1 MNKKVIILAL
11 DNLDLNSAIKI
22 TNQIKDKLLAVKIG
36 LELYNL
42 LSKKEIAQISNLG
55 VEIFLDLKLQDV
67 PRQVYRSILALK
79 GISFRYLTVM
89 SLGGSEMV
97 KQAKKA
103 LNELDPNIKLLCVT
117 LLTSLGTS
125 ELSKMGFSSSVE
137 ETVIALAKN
146 SNDADG
152 YVCSA
157 LECKLLREK
166 FPSKLLFVPGLRME
180 DDSKDDQIRTATPAL
195 ALQNGADACILGRS
209 LLKEDNIKNNLEKV
223 LQSIK

>member
-22 TNQIKDKLLAVKIG
+22 TNQVKDKLLAVKIG

>member
-11 DNLDLNSAIKI
+11 DNLDLDSAIKI
-22 TNQIKDKLLAVKIG
+22 TNQVKDKLLAVKIG

-42 LSKKEIAQISNLG
+42 LSKKEIAQISKLG
-55 VEIFLDLKLQDV
+55 VEIFLDLKFQDV
-67 PRQVYRSILALK
+67 PHTVYRSILALK

-89 SLGGSEMV
+89 SLGGAEMV

-103 LNELDPNIKLLCVT
+103 LNELDTNIKLLCVT
-117 LLTSLGTS
+117 LLTSIGTS
-125 ELSKMGFSSSVE
+125 QLSKMGFNSSVE

-146 SNDADG
+146 SSEADG

-180 DDSKDDQIRTATPAL
+180 NESKDDQIRTATPSL

>member
-22 TNQIKDKLLAVKIG
+22 TNQVKDKLLAVKIG

-42 LSKKEIAQISNLG
+42 LSKKEIAQISKLG

-67 PRQVYRSILALK
+67 PRTVYRSILALK

-89 SLGGSEMV
+89 SLGGAEMV

-117 LLTSLGTS
+117 LLTSIGTS
-125 ELSKMGFSSSVE
+125 QLSKMGFSSSVE

-180 DDSKDDQIRTATPAL
+180 NESKDDQIRTATPSL

>member
-117 LLTSLGTS
+117 LLTSIGTS
-125 ELSKMGFSSSVE
+125 QLSKMGFSSSVE